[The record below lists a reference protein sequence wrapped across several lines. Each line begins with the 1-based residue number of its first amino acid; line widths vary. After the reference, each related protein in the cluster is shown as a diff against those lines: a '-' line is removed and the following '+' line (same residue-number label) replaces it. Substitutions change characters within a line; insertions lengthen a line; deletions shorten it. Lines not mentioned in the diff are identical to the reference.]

1 MLENK
6 NYVKIKSSSE
16 RNFGIVFGI
25 FFLIICFYPVIQNKT
40 INYWA
45 LFIAIIFFVL
55 SFFLPK
61 ILVIPNKLW
70 FKFGLFLGH
79 LVSPLIMGLVFFV
92 TVVPT
97 SIIIKLL
104 GKKLMLQK
112 IDKNIN
118 TYWIEKKE
126 ISNSMKNQF

>member
-1 MLENK
+1 M
-6 NYVKIKSSSE
+6 
-16 RNFGIVFGI
+16 
-25 FFLIICFYPVIQNKT
+25 FY
-40 INYWA
+40 
-45 LFIAIIFFVL
+45 L
-55 SFFLPK
+55 FFLPK

-70 FKFGLFLGH
+70 FKFGLLLGH